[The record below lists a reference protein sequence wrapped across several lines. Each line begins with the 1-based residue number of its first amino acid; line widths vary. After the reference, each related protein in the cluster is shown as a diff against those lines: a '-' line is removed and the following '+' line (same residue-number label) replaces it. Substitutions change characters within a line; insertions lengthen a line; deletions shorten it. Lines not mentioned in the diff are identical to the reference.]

1 MWLQFFGK
9 TFFVVVCFP
18 VYPMSSRTPSQT
30 EQISLHSSFEKWESI
45 KNSIHHLFKWLNKLN
60 ATLKTNRFNEFEF
73 WRSHATTLF
82 NATLK
87 MNVNEWSHFKLYDY
101 LFHSFEISIDSIFHW
116 NNRNWLFDAHYTKR
130 YAFTNS
136 LEKLMNAKENK
147 WIMDVECG
155 DSVQLNKHDKLTLIL
170 FENVINKNRRIVWL
184 NLKRTR
190 HFVETFRFDKWHII
204 WFIWHKY
211 HDK

>member
-1 MWLQFFGK
+1 
-9 TFFVVVCFP
+9 
-18 VYPMSSRTPSQT
+18 MSSRTPSQT
-30 EQISLHSSFEKWESI
+30 KQISLHSSFEKWESI

-60 ATLKTNRFNEFEF
+60 ATLKTNHFNEFEI
-73 WRSHATTLF
+73 WRSHTTTLL

-170 FENVINKNRRIVWL
+170 FENVINKNQRIVWL
-184 NLKRTR
+184 NLKRT
-190 HFVETFRFDKWHII
+190 HILLKRFDLINGI
-204 WFIWHKY
+204 
-211 HDK
+211 